1 MISHLWRIISQYVFN
16 MLPLYF
22 FSRGLEGGSVGRWQG
37 GVSQF
42 IKSQSQCLLHI
53 RNKLKRY
60 WISNSLLLTPSFCG
74 FPPSPSFTKSPT
86 PFHYV
91 STILPTSPFQA
102 GHSTRQFSLPT
113 PFQSTT
119 LENRL
124 NHTEKWTSHNYS
136 DMLDNFGNPL
146 ERRFRPTCRVL
157 LMTKKLFFW
166 ERLRCT
172 LSWMVLVLAY
182 YEWMRKWT
190 TYDMLVF
197 YIFRIWSEMIST
209 NLWPHSSSFKIEHD
223 SLVHWIQFLL
233 AN

>member
-1 MISHLWRIISQYVFN
+1 MISHFWRIISQYVFN

-22 FSRGLEGGSVGRWQG
+22 FSRGLEGGSVGRWRG

-42 IKSQSQCLLHI
+42 LKTQSQCLLHI

-136 DMLDNFGNPL
+136 DMLDNFRNPL
-146 ERRFRPTCRVL
+146 ERRFRPTCRVSF
-157 LMTKKLFFW
+157 LFI
-166 ERLRCT
+166 LR
-172 LSWMVLVLAY
+172 
-182 YEWMRKWT
+182 
-190 TYDMLVF
+190 
-197 YIFRIWSEMIST
+197 ST
-209 NLWPHSSSFKIEHD
+209 NEDSKVWCQIIKMFTFIGFLW
-223 SLVHWIQFLL
+223 FLPSRL
-233 AN
+233 